1 MIGNN
6 PFIKQGVTMNSVPY
20 TREQTLNLFSYLKYL
35 FNKRQDDLLYFKRY
49 NELKKIMQNES
60 LQTFFQPIVNLQT
73 GETFGF
79 EALNRP
85 SQSQFFA
92 SVDNFYEFVGKTD
105 RVFEFEMFCR
115 NLSLKRY
122 FANLNDTFRKEE
134 LSIFINI
141 HPHVLLDKN
150 YHCGD
155 TLQQLNEI
163 GIQPENVV
171 FELTERSAVTD
182 FQEFERVLSHYRSQ
196 GYRIAIDDVGSG
208 YNSLK
213 TLIFLKPEFIK
224 LDRSL
229 IENIDESIPSQQL
242 VSLIHDYAVQS
253 NTKIIAE
260 GIERAEEIKYLKQLG
275 IHYAQGYALG
285 RPNREIKL
293 GELPSLA

>member
-1 MIGNN
+1 
-6 PFIKQGVTMNSVPY
+6 MNSVLN
-20 TREQTLNLFSYLKYL
+20 TRDHSLNLFSYLKFL
-35 FNKRQDDLLYFKRY
+35 FNKRHDDILYYKRY
-49 NELKKIMQNES
+49 NELKKILKNES
-60 LQTFFQPIVNLQT
+60 LDTFFQPIVDLHT
-73 GETFGF
+73 GETFAF

-85 SQSQFFA
+85 IQSPLF
-92 SVDNFYEFVGKTD
+92 SNVDHFYEFVGQTD
-105 RVFEFEMFCR
+105 MVFEIEKFCR

-122 FANLNDTFRKEE
+122 ITRVNEDMINKDFTL
-134 LSIFINI
+134 FINI

-155 TLQQLNEI
+155 TLQLLNEI
-163 GIQPENVV
+163 GIHPEQVV
-171 FELTERSAVTD
+171 FELTERCSVND

-229 IENIDESIPSQQL
+229 IQFIDESLAGQQL
-242 VSLIHDYAVQS
+242 VSLIYDYAVQS
-253 NTKIIAE
+253 NTKIVAE
-260 GIERAEEIKYLKQLG
+260 GIERIEEVSYLQSVG

-285 RPNREIKL
+285 RPNKNIQSGKI
-293 GELPSLA
+293 PN

>member
-1 MIGNN
+1 
-6 PFIKQGVTMNSVPY
+6 MNSVSY
-20 TREQTLNLFSYLKYL
+20 TREQSLNLFSYIKYL
-35 FNKRQDDLLYFKRY
+35 LHKRQDDLLYFKRY

-60 LQTFFQPIVNLQT
+60 LETFFQPIVNLQS

-85 SQSQFFA
+85 GQSQLFPN
-92 SVDNFYEFVGKTD
+92 VDQFYEFVGQTD
-105 RVFEFEMFCR
+105 KVFEFEKFCR
-115 NLSLKRY
+115 NLSLQRY
-122 FANLNDTFRKEE
+122 IAGLSDNLLEREFI
-134 LSIFINI
+134 LFINI

-150 YHCGD
+150 YHSGD
-155 TLQQLNEI
+155 TLQQLCEI
-163 GIQPENVV
+163 GIHPEQVV

-182 FQEFERVLSHYRSQ
+182 FLEFERVLSHYRSQ

-213 TLIFLKPEFIK
+213 TLIYLKPEFIK

-229 IENIDESIPSQQL
+229 IHNIDESIPSQQL
-242 VSLIHDYAVQS
+242 VSLIYEYAVQS
-253 NTKIIAE
+253 NTKVIAE
-260 GIERAEEIKYLKQLG
+260 GIERAEEIKYLKKLG

-293 GELPSLA
+293 GEFPSML